1 MFNRDFIQGF
11 AVGVGV
17 TVAVSAIAVTLVV
30 GRRPFARAVIRGG
43 NMLVEKAREAAAEAG
58 EIIEDLIAEARVEG
72 VLDETEAYGDLKSSN
87 DSREEGERDGPAR
100 STN

>member
-17 TVAVSAIAVTLVV
+17 TVAASAIAVTLVV
-30 GRRPFARAVIRGG
+30 GRRPFARAVLRGG
-43 NMLVEKAREAAAEAG
+43 NMLLEKAREAAAEAG

-72 VLDETEAYGDLKSSN
+72 ALGETESYRDLN
-87 DSREEGERDGPAR
+87 APNEAGEEGEHDGPAR

>member
-17 TVAVSAIAVTLVV
+17 TVAVSAIAITLVV
-30 GRRPFARAVIRGG
+30 GRRPFARAVVRGG

-58 EIIEDLIAEARVEG
+58 EIIEDLIAESRIDEDEADAG
-72 VLDETEAYGDLKSSN
+72 VSGGANPSN
-87 DSREEGERDGPAR
+87 DVWEDGEHDESAR

>member
-1 MFNRDFIQGF
+1 MINRDFIQGF

-30 GRRPFARAVIRGG
+30 GRRPFARAVFRGG

-58 EIIEDLIAEARVEG
+58 EIIEDLIAEARA
-72 VLDETEAYGDLKSSN
+72 EADDPYLEDIGAASPSN
-87 DSREEGERDGPAR
+87 RSREEGKNEDSPN